1 MSRGGGKLTDPLL
14 FEWEYPENYQTKEE
28 YDRLNKKWE
37 GNRQTGEWDEM
48 KQRHEKD
55 RKSEEEGNVFLRP
68 DINNSKLQKDIGT
81 INLLDHKPPWE
92 KRDEEESLVEKM
104 SHEQRQK
111 QRLRL
116 ISQYIENLKDPTD
129 IFDELLENDPHL
141 KQQEEAA
148 KQEETAQQFRP
159 EEIVVVE
166 AAGQQL

>member
-1 MSRGGGKLTDPLL
+1 
-14 FEWEYPENYQTKEE
+14 
-28 YDRLNKKWE
+28 
-37 GNRQTGEWDEM
+37 M